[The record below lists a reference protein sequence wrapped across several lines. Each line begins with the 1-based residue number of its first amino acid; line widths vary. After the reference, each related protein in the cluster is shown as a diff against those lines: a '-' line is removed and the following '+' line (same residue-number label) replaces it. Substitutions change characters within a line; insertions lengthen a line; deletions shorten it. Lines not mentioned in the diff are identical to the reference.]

1 MGGLETLP
9 PWFSW
14 ALVAL
19 LGLCVGSFLNVVVH
33 RLPRGESLLRPGS
46 HCPACQAP
54 LRARDNL
61 PLLSYL
67 CLRGRCA
74 HCGARISP
82 RYPALE
88 VVCAAL
94 FVAVALRYGAQPM
107 TLLGWGFGAALLAAA
122 VIDFDYKI
130 IPDEISLGGLGVALV
145 ATPLVAI
152 AAGGALGASWLR
164 AASGALLGGG
174 LFWAVG
180 FLHARVSTALG
191 REFPH
196 WPGEGESPPRPGQ
209 LDYWL
214 WFPGVGLGDVK
225 LLAMIGAVLGPLG
238 ALQTI
243 LLASLLGLVLGLAW
257 AAVTRQLA
265 APFGFGP
272 ALAGAA
278 IAVLLWPDLWLL

>member
-1 MGGLETLP
+1 MAALESLP
-9 PWFSW
+9 SGFAWS
-14 ALVAL
+14 LVVV

-46 HCPACQAP
+46 HCPACTTP
-54 LRARDNL
+54 LRARDNVPVL
-61 PLLSYL
+61 AWLW
-67 CLRGRCA
+67 LRGRCA

-88 VVCAAL
+88 IACAAL
-94 FVAVALRYGAQPM
+94 FVGVALRYGAQPM

-122 VIDFDYKI
+122 LIDFDLQI
-130 IPDEISLGGLGVALV
+130 IPDEISLGGLGLALV
-145 ATPLVAI
+145 LTPLVEI
-152 AAGGALGASWLR
+152 AAGGAFGTACLR
-164 AASGALLGGG
+164 AVSGALLGGG
-174 LFWAVG
+174 LFWLVG
-180 FLHARVSTALG
+180 FTHARVATALG

-196 WPGEGESPPRPGQ
+196 WPGEGEELPTPGQ
-209 LDYWL
+209 PDYWL

-225 LLAMIGAVLGPLG
+225 LLAMIGAVLGPVG

-272 ALAGAA
+272 ALAAAA
-278 IAVLLWPDLWLL
+278 IAVLLWPDLWLR

>member
-1 MGGLETLP
+1 MGAFESLP
-9 PWFSW
+9 PAWVWS
-14 ALVAL
+14 AVAL

-46 HCPACQAP
+46 HCPSCRTP
-54 LRARDNL
+54 LRARDNV
-61 PLLSYL
+61 PLFAWLW
-67 CLRGRCA
+67 LRGRCA
-74 HCGARISP
+74 HCGARISF

-88 VVCAAL
+88 VVCALL

-107 TLLGWGFGAALLAAA
+107 TVLGWGFAAALLAAA
-122 VIDFDYKI
+122 VIDFDHRI
-130 IPDEISLGGLGVALV
+130 IPDEISLGGLAVALV
-145 ATPLVAI
+145 ATPLVDWW
-152 AAGGALGASWLR
+152 AGAALGPASWS
-164 AASGALLGGG
+164 AVSGALLGGG
-174 LFWAVG
+174 LFWTVG
-180 FLHARVSTALG
+180 FVHARVCSALG

-196 WPGEGESPPRPGQ
+196 WPGEGEAPPTPGQ

-225 LLAMIGAVLGPLG
+225 LLAMIGAVLGPVG

-243 LLASLLGLVLGLAW
+243 LLASLLGLALGLAW

-272 ALAGAA
+272 ALSGAA
-278 IAVLLWPDLWLL
+278 IGLLLWPGLWLG